1 MKKFHTKFRAGP
13 RIQQTTANFLIENF
27 KTLNAGAEYI
37 LNSAP
42 TLFNETC
49 KKIEKRFKAEDL
61 YRLKLA
67 FEEFKL
73 NPQFAGR
80 NLLLAVAVADQPAE
94 LLKLIKNLSEAELFW
109 LEIYLKNVI
118 FEEVDE

>member
-1 MKKFHTKFRAGP
+1 MKKKFRAGP
-13 RIQQTTANFLIENF
+13 RIQKNTADFLTENF

-37 LNSAP
+37 LDSAP
-42 TLFNETC
+42 ALFF
-49 KKIEKRFKAEDL
+49 KIARVIENTFKAEDL

-67 FEEFKL
+67 FGDFKL
-73 NPQFAGR
+73 NPQLAGR
-80 NLLLAVAVADQPAE
+80 NLLLALTDKPE
-94 LLKLIKNLSEAELFW
+94 LLKLIKKLSEAELFW